1 MPCLFQPYVDAPPY
15 IGINLTVNG
24 KAIFSPNLA
33 FRRQPSANR
42 IVRLARPREKY
53 ARPSE
58 VVPIKSDD
66 DKTQV
71 ENDQQV
77 KSEDTKSATNKAEN
91 GTEEAENNTKE
102 NRAHN
107 DENKTAAILR
117 LKEKNLTLN
126 YDEKTEA
133 LLSNVRQS
141 RNLVLHTY
149 SNDAPKRWKSHIL
162 LNSEKRL
169 DFGKTGLLQAVSMEA
184 NIKQAGKT
192 FENRLV
198 KTKKKRKTDN
208 KLKLSRAEHA
218 NHVHHM
224 DGKSSHVDKGIG
236 HVDKGIGHEDN
247 VRSAAARV
255 ITMQEE
261 GTPRTI
267 LRYTDKRYGG
277 TKTIA
282 IDMGPETQLRNNTEV
297 VIN

>member
-1 MPCLFQPYVDAPPY
+1 MSCLFQPYVDAPPY

-24 KAIFSPNLA
+24 KAILSPNLA

-53 ARPSE
+53 ARPNE

-66 DKTQV
+66 DTTQV

-77 KSEDTKSATNKAEN
+77 KSEDSKSATNKTEN
-91 GTEEAENNTKE
+91 DTEEAENNTKE

-126 YDEKTEA
+126 YDEKTES

-169 DFGKTGLLQAVSMEA
+169 DLGKTGLLQAVSMEA
-184 NIKQAGKT
+184 NVKQAGKI

-224 DGKSSHVDKGIG
+224 DGKSSHVEKSIG

-247 VRSAAARV
+247 VRSAATRV

-277 TKTIA
+277 TNTIA